1 MENMKEKVMR
11 FTNMKVKDLK
21 SYLKENGIK
30 GYSKWKKA
38 GLQDM
43 VYDLMFGTQNPEP
56 PKPTKKEEAQ
66 LVVIRPAQAQEE
78 IWYNELLNCRTAS
91 KMVDSSGETHTG
103 YFKIEA
109 DTIEEFNTKYEE
121 IKIKYKKIRA
131 YFHPDRIETGDAVK
145 FRVIS
150 KSFEYDEE
158 QNNKDLKEELSKPS
172 KAQEEIWYDEM
183 LETPFQ
189 PMALFGDNPFREP
202 SYWCYFVAH
211 VQSEKNVLSKEL
223 NDKLSA
229 KMKTKYRKMCK
240 YFHPDNL
247 KTGDAEKFRLI
258 NKAWEDANIANKEWS
273 EILQKKEEDKIS
285 EMTKKYKA
293 VFRQVKLRDEYRW
306 HLYIYDREVDDID
319 GKNLIL
325 DEEIYW
331 DTRVQPDGT
340 YKVYIDNL
348 KYRLNRLKEQGKITE
363 GAKRLAIKLA
373 KKFNEMKIKKEAR
386 KTA

>member
-1 MENMKEKVMR
+1 MEMKEKVMR

-21 SYLKENGIK
+21 NYLKEQGVK
-30 GYSKWKKA
+30 GYSKLKKA
-38 GLQDM
+38 ELQDM
-43 VYDLMFGTQNPEP
+43 VYDLMFTTEPEP
-56 PKPTKKEEAQ
+56 EKPTKEETTT
-66 LVVIRPAQAQEE
+66 LKVIKPETAQEE

-91 KMVDSSGETHTG
+91 KIVDSSGETHTA

-109 DTIEEFNTKYEE
+109 DTLEEFNTKYEE
-121 IKIKYKKIRA
+121 IKTKYKKMRA
-131 YFHPDRIETGDAVK
+131 YFHPDRIETGDTVK

-172 KAQEEIWYDEM
+172 KPQEEIWYDEM
-183 LETPFQ
+183 LETPLQ
-189 PMALFGDNPFREP
+189 PMALFGGNPFREP

-211 VQSEKNVLSKEL
+211 VQSEGKVLSKEL
-223 NDKLSA
+223 NDKLSE
-229 KMKTKYRKMCK
+229 KMKTKYRKMAK
-240 YFHPDNL
+240 YFHPDMP
-247 KTGDAEKFRLI
+247 TGDAEKFRLI

-348 KYRLNRLKEQGKITE
+348 KYRLNRLKKQGKITE
-363 GAKRLAIKLA
+363 GARRLAIKLA
-373 KKFNEMKIKKEAR
+373 KKFNEMDIKKAR

>member
-1 MENMKEKVMR
+1 MKEKVIK

-21 SYLKENGIK
+21 VYLKENGIK
-30 GYSKWKKA
+30 GYSKLKKA
-38 GLQDM
+38 ELQDM
-43 VYDLMFGTQNPEP
+43 VYDIMFGTEPE
-56 PKPTKKEEAQ
+56 KPTKEEEAT
-66 LVVIRPAQAQEE
+66 LKLIKPETAQEE

-91 KMVDSSGETHTG
+91 KIVDSSGETHTA

-109 DTIEEFNTKYEE
+109 DTLEEFNTKYEE
-121 IKIKYKKIRA
+121 IKTKYRKMRA

-158 QNNKDLKEELSKPS
+158 QNNKDLKEELSK
-172 KAQEEIWYDEM
+172 AQE
-183 LETPFQ
+183 
-189 PMALFGDNPFREP
+189 
-202 SYWCYFVAH
+202 
-211 VQSEKNVLSKEL
+211 
-223 NDKLSA
+223 
-229 KMKTKYRKMCK
+229 
-240 YFHPDNL
+240 
-247 KTGDAEKFRLI
+247 
-258 NKAWEDANIANKEWS
+258 

-340 YKVYIDNL
+340 YKVNIDNF
-348 KYRLNRLKEQGKITE
+348 KYRLNGLKEEGKITE
-363 GAKRLAIKLA
+363 GARRLAIKLA